1 MLSKINTCVLQGL
14 QGYKIEVES
23 DINNG
28 LPVFNIVG
36 LPDTA
41 IKESKERVRSAISNS
56 GYRFPMNRITINLS
70 PASIRKEG
78 SQLDLPIALGILNSM
93 GKINEI
99 KNNSYFIGEL
109 SLNGDVKYVE
119 GALPMV
125 ISLREMGVKNVFI
138 SFENIEECS
147 YIKGINI
154 YPIKDLTEL
163 IGILNGTYRKEPLEI
178 KNFNDAD
185 KTKKY
190 TLDFSEVKGQETL
203 KRAVE
208 VAVAGSH
215 NIIMVGP
222 PGSGKT
228 MIAKRIPSIMPD
240 LTFDEALEITQIYSV
255 SGLKYV
261 KKLIKDRPFRSPH
274 HTISKTA
281 LVGGGRIPKPGEVSL
296 SHYGVL
302 FLDEMPEFS
311 KKTLEVMRQPI
322 EDGEILISRANANLK
337 YPSKFMLV
345 ASMNPCPCGYYGDP
359 KHECKCTQNQIDNY
373 LNKISGPLLDRIDI
387 QIEATPIKYRD
398 LKDSNFTEDSK
409 TIKKRINKAREIQHQ
424 RFKELM
430 IYSNSQLSNKD
441 IKKYCKFSTEAE
453 NILKNA
459 FDSLGLSARAYNKII
474 KVSRTIADLDSKDII
489 DINHVAEA
497 IQYRNLDRKFW
508 C

>member
-14 QGYKIEVES
+14 EGYGVEVES
-23 DINNG
+23 DISNG
-28 LPVFNIVG
+28 LPSFNIVG
-36 LPDTA
+36 LPDAA

-93 GKINEI
+93 GKIISIEEDTF
-99 KNNSYFIGEL
+99 FIGEL
-109 SLNGDVKYVE
+109 SLNGDIKHVE

-125 ISLREMGVKNVFI
+125 ISLREKGVKNIFI
-138 SFENIEECS
+138 PLDNLEECS
-147 YIKGINI
+147 YITGIDI
-154 YPIKDLTEL
+154 YPVKDIVDIIE
-163 IGILNGTYRKEPLEI
+163 ILNKRLRVKPIEPKKFTEEENTREY
-178 KNFNDAD
+178 NF
-185 KTKKY
+185 
-190 TLDFSEVKGQETL
+190 DFSEVKGQDTL

-208 VAVAGSH
+208 VAVAGGH
-215 NIIMVGP
+215 NILIIGP

-228 MIAKRIPSIMPD
+228 MIAKRIPGIMPD
-240 LTFDEALEITQIYSV
+240 LSFEEALEITQIYSV
-255 SGLKYV
+255 SGITEV
-261 KKLIKDRPFRSPH
+261 EKLIKTRPFRAPH

-311 KKTLEVMRQPI
+311 KKTLEVLRQPI

-359 KHECKCTQNQIDNY
+359 KHECRCSQNQIDNY

-387 QIEATPIKYRD
+387 QIEASPIEYKD
-398 LKDSNFTEDSK
+398 LKDKEDSEK
-409 TIKKRINKAREIQHQ
+409 SKDIKKRINKARNTQKD
-424 RFKELM
+424 RYRELN
-430 IYSNSQLSNKD
+430 IFSNSQLTNKA
-441 IKKYCKFSTEAE
+441 IKKYCNFTEDAE
-453 NILKNA
+453 RLLKNS

-474 KVSRTIADLDSKDII
+474 KVARTIADLDFEETIKL
-489 DINHVAEA
+489 NHLAEA

-508 C
+508 S

>member
-14 QGYKIEVES
+14 QGHKIEVES

-28 LPVFNIVG
+28 LPSFNIVG
-36 LPDTA
+36 LPDVA

-99 KNNSYFIGEL
+99 KEDSFFIGEL
-109 SLNGDVKYVE
+109 SLNGDIKYVD
-119 GALPMV
+119 GALPMI
-125 ISLREMGVKNVFI
+125 ISLREMGIKDI
-138 SFENIEECS
+138 YIPCENLEECS
-147 YIKGINI
+147 YIEGINI
-154 YPIKDLTEL
+154 FPVKDLIEL
-163 IGILNGTYRKEPLEI
+163 TGILNGTQRMKPLKI
-178 KNFNDAD
+178 KNFNDVE
-185 KTKKY
+185 KTKEY
-190 TLDFSEVKGQETL
+190 DLDFSEVKGQETL

-215 NIIMVGP
+215 NLIIVGP

-255 SGLKYV
+255 SGIKHV

-345 ASMNPCPCGYYGDP
+345 ASMNPCPCGYFGDP
-359 KHECKCTQNQIDNY
+359 KHECRCTQNQIDSY

-387 QIEATPIKYRD
+387 QIEANPIKYND
-398 LKDSNFTEDSK
+398 LKNNETTENSF
-409 TIKKRINKAREIQHQ
+409 TIKDRINKAREIQQ
-424 RFKELM
+424 MRFKG
-430 IYSNSQLSNKD
+430 INVFSNSQLSNKD
-441 IKKYCKFSTEAE
+441 IKKFCKFTNEAE
-453 NILKNA
+453 GLLKKS

-474 KVSRTIADLDSKDII
+474 KVSRTIADLDFSEII
-489 DINHVAEA
+489 DVDHIAEA

-508 C
+508 S

>member
-14 QGYKIEVES
+14 EGYGVNVES
-23 DINNG
+23 DISNG
-28 LPVFNIVG
+28 LPSFNIVG

-93 GKINEI
+93 GKINNIEE
-99 KNNSYFIGEL
+99 NTFFIGEL
-109 SLNGDVKYVE
+109 SLNGDIKHVE

-125 ISLREMGVKNVFI
+125 ISLREKGVKNIFI
-138 SFENIEECS
+138 PVDNLEECS
-147 YIKGINI
+147 YIEGINI
-154 YPIKDLTEL
+154 FPVKDLVEIIEILNKRMVVKPIKA
-163 IGILNGTYRKEPLEI
+163 
-178 KNFNDAD
+178 KNFKENIH
-185 KTKKY
+185 KEEY
-190 TLDFSEVKGQETL
+190 MVDFSEVKGQETL

-208 VAVAGSH
+208 VAVAGGH
-215 NIIMVGP
+215 NILIIGP

-240 LTFDEALEITQIYSV
+240 LSFEEALEITQIYSV
-255 SGLKYV
+255 SGIIEV
-261 KKLIKDRPFRSPH
+261 DKLIKSRPFRSPH

-311 KKTLEVMRQPI
+311 KKTLEVLRQPM
-322 EDGEILISRANANLK
+322 EDGEILISRANANLR

-359 KHECKCTQNQIDNY
+359 KHECRCSQNQIDHY

-387 QIEATPIKYRD
+387 QIEANPIEYKD
-398 LKDSNFTEDSK
+398 LQGKDNSEGSRNIKERVNRARKLQNNRYEGLNF
-409 TIKKRINKAREIQHQ
+409 
-424 RFKELM
+424 F
-430 IYSNSQLSNKD
+430 SNSQLTNKA
-441 IKKYCKFSTEAE
+441 IKKYCSFTNEAE
-453 NILKNA
+453 NLLKNS

-474 KVSRTIADLDSKDII
+474 KVSRTIADLDGKDII
-489 DINHVAEA
+489 EINHLAEA

-508 C
+508 G